1 MTIHFKRAGT
11 AQPAH
16 EVTARSVGA
25 VYQRHLA
32 APRAMFAA
40 PPADLLTL
48 VIAEAIKRKAQ
59 AEIQREAL
67 RDAMYEMPASPD
79 RYHDRGADIRPSDS
93 DE

>member
-1 MTIHFKRAGT
+1 MTIHFKRAGA

-16 EVTARSVGA
+16 EGTARSAGA